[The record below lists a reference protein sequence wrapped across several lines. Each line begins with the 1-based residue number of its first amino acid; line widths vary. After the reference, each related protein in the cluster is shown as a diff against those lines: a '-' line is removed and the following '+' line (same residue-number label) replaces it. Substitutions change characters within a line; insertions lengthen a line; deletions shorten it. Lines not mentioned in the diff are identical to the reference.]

1 MCRKRSRVMFDTS
14 QNRKRRER
22 LRLLRFQPPV
32 PDFAQAPFVTVDS
45 IVGLDKVCYNCTS
58 CISTIL

>member
-1 MCRKRSRVMFDTS
+1 MCRKRSRIRLDTP

-32 PDFAQAPFVTVDS
+32 PDFAQALERDEFVLTTQGIGV
-45 IVGLDKVCYNCTS
+45 
-58 CISTIL
+58 